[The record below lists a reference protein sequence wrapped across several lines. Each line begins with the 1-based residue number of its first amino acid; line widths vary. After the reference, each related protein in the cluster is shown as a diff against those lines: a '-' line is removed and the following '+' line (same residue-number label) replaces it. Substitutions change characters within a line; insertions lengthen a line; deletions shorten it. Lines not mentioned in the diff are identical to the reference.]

1 MCEIKKY
8 IKTTCDKKNGV
19 MLSHRIIII
28 EPDGFWH
35 FDDTRLQ
42 LQGVINHLYNNE
54 PCMLD
59 GKEIWFGLKKPINK
73 NDGRT
78 TVWLASKNDPQRY
91 YFDILL
97 GVRTTNKSSDKEV
110 VSEVIPDTDIPTTMD
125 EETVNNTTNNS
136 QDETKIYELLDRYEE
151 TIMNED
157 NNKTTDEATKN
168 IIDELNAK
176 LDAERKRRIDAEEAR
191 VRAFEDGVNT
201 GTNRAYLVAGICAAV
216 FAATSICVGIFKK

>member
-1 MCEIKKY
+1 MCEIKRY
-8 IKTTCDKKNGV
+8 IKTTCDKKNGT

-35 FDDTRLQ
+35 LDDNRLK
-42 LQGVINHLYNNE
+42 LQGVTNHLHNNE

-59 GKEIWFGLKKPINK
+59 GKEIRFGLKKPINK

-78 TVWLASKNDPQRY
+78 TVWLRSENDPHRY

-97 GVRTTNKSSDKEV
+97 GVRTIDKSDKE
-110 VSEVIPDTDIPTTMD
+110 MD
-125 EETVNNTTNNS
+125 KETVNNTTN
-136 QDETKIYELLDRYEE
+136 QEE

-157 NNKTTDEATKN
+157 NNKTKN
-168 IIDELNAK
+168 IIDELNSK
-176 LDAERKRRIDAEEAR
+176 LDAERKRRIEAEEAR
-191 VRAFEDGVNT
+191 TRAFEDGVNT

-216 FAATSICVGIFKK
+216 FGATSLIVGIFKK

>member
-42 LQGVINHLYNNE
+42 LQGVINHLHNNE

-59 GKEIWFGLKKPINK
+59 GKEIRFGLKKPINK
-73 NDGRT
+73 NDGKT
-78 TVWLASKNDPQRY
+78 TVWLASKNDPQKH

-97 GVRTTNKSSDKEV
+97 GVRTINKSSDKEV

-136 QDETKIYELLDRYEE
+136 QEE

-157 NNKTTDEATKN
+157 NNKTTDEATK
-168 IIDELNAK
+168 IIEELNAK

-191 VRAFEDGVNT
+191 TRSFEDGVST
-201 GTNRAYLVAGICAAV
+201 GTYRAYLVAGICAAV
-216 FAATSICVGIFKK
+216 FATTSICVGIFKK

>member
-8 IKTTCDKKNGV
+8 IKATCEKKNGV

-28 EPDGFWH
+28 ENDGSWH
-35 FDDTRLQ
+35 LDDVRLC
-42 LQGVINHLYNNE
+42 LRGVINQQYTNE

-59 GKEIWFGLKKPINK
+59 GKEIRFGLKKPINK

-78 TVWLASKNDPQRY
+78 TVWLASNGSQRY

-97 GVRTTNKSSDKEV
+97 GVRTIDKKEV
-110 VSEVIPDTDIPTTMD
+110 VSEVIPDTDIPTT
-125 EETVNNTTNNS
+125 EKTVNNTTNS
-136 QDETKIYELLDRYEE
+136 QEE
-151 TIMNED
+151 TIMED
-157 NNKTTDEATKN
+157 NKTTDEATKNAQN

-191 VRAFEDGVNT
+191 ARAFEDGVNT

-216 FAATSICVGIFKK
+216 FGATSLCVGIFKK

>member
-42 LQGVINHLYNNE
+42 LQGVFNHLYNNE

-97 GVRTTNKSSDKEV
+97 GVRTINKSSDKEV

-125 EETVNNTTNNS
+125 EEPIEEPSN
-136 QDETKIYELLDRYEE
+136 DEIETMFARMEE

-157 NNKTTDEATKN
+157 NNKITDEATKN

-176 LDAERKRRIDAEEAR
+176 LDAERKRRIDAEEER
-191 VRAFEDGVNT
+191 VRSFEDGVNI